1 MKSAWRNSFSREN
14 RIAPT
19 VTGRLNGWRI
29 KFRTKQRPTAM
40 KLFISFTVGL
50 AVSLAAV
57 EPTQA
62 RDDKYLLPIKAALE
76 SSDAREKPDGSVK
89 FFFGKQS
96 SPPVITKLGSVTPHG
111 KAHTRRTDD
120 MKACNAAFLAALV
133 DFQKRAKKAG
143 ANAAV
148 NIVSYYKNVEMS
160 STTEFECHAG
170 AAAHAILRGDLAKIA
185 DE

>member
-1 MKSAWRNSFSREN
+1 MN
-14 RIAPT
+14 
-19 VTGRLNGWRI
+19 
-29 KFRTKQRPTAM
+29 
-40 KLFISFTVGL
+40 KLVGL
-50 AVSLAAV
+50 MIGLILFFAIARPVH
-57 EPTQA
+57 A

-76 SSDAREKPDGSVK
+76 STDAREKPDGSVK

-96 SPPVITKLGSVTPHG
+96 TPQIVTKLGNHSPHG
-111 KAHTRRTDD
+111 KANSRGTDD
-120 MKACNAAFLAALV
+120 EKACKAAFLAALV

-143 ANAAV
+143 ANAVV

-170 AAAHAILRGDLAKIA
+170 AAAHAILRGDLVKIT